1 MSISGVSAGSTYYAS
16 MPARLHS
23 SGCSCAMCMPQT
35 VKSSPTPTDLS
46 GKPVKTDAG
55 KAESGSAR
63 EQQLSR
69 EEMERLR
76 ALQERDRQVRQHEQA
91 HMAAASGLVVSG
103 PSYTYQRGPDGVNYA
118 VGGEVAISVSKGRTP
133 EETIT
138 KAQTI
143 ERAALAPQDPS
154 AADRA
159 IAAQARQMAMDAQGE
174 QARQAQEEEPSK
186 ADDKAG
192 ATSTEAASNTRQGQ
206 RARQAYERSPGTQ
219 DFNQGLL
226 SAYA

>member
-1 MSISGVSAGSTYYAS
+1 
-16 MPARLHS
+16 
-23 SGCSCAMCMPQT
+23 MPQT